1 MKRNIWFAG
10 LLAVLLVLPACNQP
24 EEPTEGPPDGPQQ
37 QSRPEP
43 AQTPSEQPAQTPSE
57 LAAPTAGAMPMTG
70 PMAAGDVPLGE
81 KIYRQACRSCHDQGV
96 AGAPKTGDQAA
107 WVERIAKGMET
118 LVSNSV
124 NGFSGE
130 AGMMPAKGGDPSLS
144 AEEVEAAV
152 EYMVLQS
159 Q

>member
-10 LLAVLLVLPACNQP
+10 LLAVLLILPACDQP
-24 EEPTEGPPDGPQQ
+24 EEPTEGPPAGPQP
-37 QSRPEP
+37 QSR
-43 AQTPSEQPAQTPSE
+43 SESAQTPSE

-107 WVERIAKGMET
+107 WVERIAKGMKT

-124 NGFSGE
+124 NGFAGE